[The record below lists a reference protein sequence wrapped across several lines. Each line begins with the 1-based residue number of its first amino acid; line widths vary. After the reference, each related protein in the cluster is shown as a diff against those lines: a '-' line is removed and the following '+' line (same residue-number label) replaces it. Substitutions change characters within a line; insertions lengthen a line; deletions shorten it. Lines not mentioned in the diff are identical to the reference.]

1 MTKTG
6 QHVLPN
12 PGGWSV
18 KRSGAKRA
26 TKVFE
31 TQGEAIAAAREIA
44 QNQKTELYIHRKDGR
59 IRERNSYGSD
69 PFPPKG

>member
-1 MTKTG
+1 MAKTG

-12 PGGWSV
+12 PEGWSV

-26 TKVFE
+26 TKVFK
-31 TQGEAIAAAREIA
+31 TQAEAIAAAREIA